1 MMAAQTKI
9 LAAQTSS
16 KIAQLTDTNFLWFC
30 WYGVAGWPCMT
41 SNKLFYN
48 WVSCFSGSIFVKAA
62 VNPSASRM
70 SVPSIYCLQKQK
82 KLWTVGCQFVYPS
95 LPKCTS
101 MLFFPLNARL
111 SAIYHLPKKKLL
123 YYLSFAIRRSKWLP
137 GSLSL
142 SLIRKMQK
150 HVFRPLHQTFFFFL
164 PLCANTTASI
174 PYTGMPLSMIL
185 FLSLQ
190 SAAANLS
197 CTGFLVYLPFV
208 YHLQNGATMN
218 ITATGLPVNCS
229 TSPSFQ

>member
-101 MLFFPLNARL
+101 MLFCPLNARL
-111 SAIYHLPKKKLL
+111 SAIYHLQNVPFIYKHNSKHSL
-123 YYLSFAIRRSKWLP
+123 YWDATFYDIVSFFAECSSKPFLHWLSGLSAICLSFTKW
-137 GSLSL
+137 SNYE
-142 SLIRKMQK
+142 
-150 HVFRPLHQTFFFFL
+150 HYCHW
-164 PLCANTTASI
+164 AAS
-174 PYTGMPLSMIL
+174 
-185 FLSLQ
+185 
-190 SAAANLS
+190 
-197 CTGFLVYLPFV
+197 
-208 YHLQNGATMN
+208 
-218 ITATGLPVNCS
+218 
-229 TSPSFQ
+229 